1 MLPSLCA
8 LLSLLWPVKCTGIV
22 LTSVRPLAVSMLS
35 KHTLSQEHWPFTTST
50 CLRLRLRLFHVPAC
64 LSASICSSVRLSV
77 FFFRVSICLL
87 SAIISCPY
95 ASACVNLST
104 WQSRYTFPPSL
115 SEFYFLSFPT
125 ITITHVSKIRINW
138 IYLFP
143 HSQSKCLTSNHIC
156 VKQLS
161 LCYPV
166 LSRWWHWARLLW

>member
-50 CLRLRLRLFHVPAC
+50 CLLLRLRLFHVPAC

-104 WQSRYTFPPSL
+104 WQSRYTFPPLHCLNFISC
-115 SEFYFLSFPT
+115 
-125 ITITHVSKIRINW
+125 
-138 IYLFP
+138 LFP
-143 HSQSKCLTSNHIC
+143 PSQSPMCLKSESIEYTCFRTANQNVWLQTIF
-156 VKQLS
+156 
-161 LCYPV
+161 
-166 LSRWWHWARLLW
+166 A